1 MKFKTLFFL
10 LFFPFVFSSQISGI
24 AKDNFDKPLEFATV
38 SLFNALD
45 STLVSG
51 KITDKN
57 GEFEIDM
64 PLIGNYYLKCSFV
77 GFQSVTVPNILINK
91 KYSNIELSP
100 ISLSL
105 GVKLNEVTIDGEK
118 SIFSNKMESQS
129 FNADQFQNSVGGTAL
144 DVIRNLPSVN
154 INIEGDIS
162 LRGSNGII
170 ILIDGKLIQGDPNNL
185 IAQIPANAI
194 NKIELITSPSSKYD
208 SEGKSGMINIITK
221 KGKINGTYFQLNM
234 KGGFPSIETYGNDL
248 YHQRYGGDFTLNKKT
263 EKFNLSLA
271 LSYLRNDLGG
281 RRIGE
286 VYTVKD
292 DTTRYLNSVGER
304 SFDKKNLNS
313 RLDFQY
319 EIDSSN
325 QLHFGFFAGKR
336 KKDRL
341 ADITYNNYSL
351 EKSNSLELNPFHY
364 FNHNLRTRTG
374 DFALGS
380 FDFNHIFK
388 NKTVVKT
395 SFLMEYTLLGGPT
408 TNQNISSD
416 NPLEIYQDEY
426 NNNTNPL
433 LGTRINID
441 YSNVETSLGVFEF
454 GYQFRNLSHKG
465 DFIYERKNPTSEIFE
480 LIPEFSS
487 EVNLQRTIHSTYAMV
502 VGNKSKWNYNF
513 GVRLEQMDRVLE
525 LKDKSGII
533 DTSYSYDF
541 LKPFPTAIISYDLN
555 SNSKIKFTYTKRVQR
570 TTTFKMNPF
579 PEREHSETLEQGDP
593 NLLPEFVDNIE
604 IGYDNSFSD
613 NFSFFSNLFF
623 RKTNNLINRVNTVYN
638 DSILNRIYS
647 NIGNST
653 LYGLE
658 LGLQLKLLKKWSN
671 YFGGNIYYQDINGE
685 FDNLPVKTNALVY
698 SFNFNSTCNF
708 NSTISIQ
715 FALNF
720 LSQRITG
727 QGEDSQFYLPSLT
740 LKKSFLDNSLVMSL
754 QWLNMDMGLIN
765 TNEQRITT
773 ARENSFYTTT
783 NYVYEVDVF
792 LLNLSYNFNKTK
804 SNSNFIKSEFGER
817 EF

>member
-1 MKFKTLFFL
+1 MKFKTLFFS
-10 LFFPFVFSSQISGI
+10 LFIPFVFSSQISGI
-24 AKDNFDKPLEFATV
+24 IKDNFDKPIEYATV

-45 STLVSG
+45 STMVSG

-57 GEFEIDM
+57 GEFEIDK
-64 PLIGNYYLKCSFV
+64 PSIGNYYLKCSFV
-77 GFQSVTVPNILINK
+77 GFQSVVV
-91 KYSNIELSP
+91 SNISITKKTSKIVLSP
-100 ISLSL
+100 IILSI
-105 GVKLNEVTIDGEK
+105 GTKLTEVTIDVEK

-129 FNADQFQNSVGGTAL
+129 FNADQFQNSIGGTAL

-162 LRGSNGII
+162 LRGSSGIT

-221 KGKINGTYFQLNM
+221 KGKINGTYFQVNM
-234 KGGFPSIETYGNDL
+234 KGGFPSLETYENDL

-263 EKFNLSLA
+263 DKFNLSMS

-281 RRIGE
+281 RRVGE
-286 VYTVKD
+286 VYTVKN

-304 SFDKKNLNS
+304 SFDKRNING

-319 EIDSSN
+319 DIDSSN
-325 QLHFGFFAGKR
+325 QVHFGFFAGKR

-351 EKSNSLELNPFHY
+351 ENLNSLQLNPFQY

-380 FDFNHIFK
+380 LDYNHIFN
-388 NKTVVKT
+388 NKSVIKT

-408 TNQNISSD
+408 TNQNISSSD
-416 NPLEIYQDEY
+416 PLEIYQDEY
-426 NNNTNPL
+426 NTNNNPL

-441 YSNVETSLGVFEF
+441 YSNIETSFGNLEF
-454 GYQFRNLSHKG
+454 GYQFRNLTHKG
-465 DFIYERKNPTSEIFE
+465 DFIYERKNPLNNNFE

-502 VGNKSKWNYNF
+502 VGSKSKWNYNF
-513 GVRLEQMDRVLE
+513 GIRVEQMSRELE
-525 LKDKSGII
+525 LKDKSGLI
-533 DTSYSYDF
+533 DSSYSYNF

-555 SNSKIKFTYTKRVQR
+555 SKSKIKFSYSKRVQR

-593 NLLPEFVDNIE
+593 NLLPEFIDNIE
-604 IGYDNSFSD
+604 IGYDNNLSEK
-613 NFSFFSNLFF
+613 FSFFSNFFF

-647 NIGNST
+647 NVGNST

-658 LGLQLKLLKKWSN
+658 LGLQFKPIKKWSN
-671 YFGGNIYYQDINGE
+671 YFGGNIFYQDINGE
-685 FDNLPVKTNALVY
+685 FDNLPVETNALVY
-698 SFNFNSTCNF
+698 SFNFNSTFKF
-708 NSTISIQ
+708 NSSSSIQ
-715 FALNF
+715 FGLNY
-720 LSQRITG
+720 LSKRITA
-727 QGEDSQFYLPSLT
+727 QGEDSRFYLPSLT
-740 LKKSFLDNSLVMSL
+740 VKKSFLDNSLVMSL

-773 ARENSFYTTT
+773 SKENSFFTTT

-792 LLNLSYNFNKTK
+792 LLNVSYNFNRKK
-804 SNSNFIKSEFGER
+804 SNANFIKSEFGER